1 MGQVYDGGVNPREME
16 LNGDNNDHS
25 EYIYHDV
32 TLMFPYQN
40 MCTIYNIITRFSI
53 WSFTASHTHS
63 LCFFVMLMLR
73 IAPFFH
79 YIARRELG
87 VVMYAPNVM
96 GARGPRKMQVSD

>member
-1 MGQVYDGGVNPREME
+1 MLSMHVSHCMHAYQHNLCFMGQVYDGGVNPREME

-53 WSFTASHTHS
+53 
-63 LCFFVMLMLR
+63 
-73 IAPFFH
+73 
-79 YIARRELG
+79 
-87 VVMYAPNVM
+87 
-96 GARGPRKMQVSD
+96 